1 MNRFCHILVFTCF
14 LVGVIAPACGFSWG
28 GKFSVIEICTAEGFE
43 RRIVENNQSG
53 DHGQTS
59 DQCQFCFQ
67 NAHIKDYGLLPL
79 DLPVYYAALTRNQ
92 VYQYQSV
99 LIAHERSLQNPRAP
113 PPSFRKITQKIKFS
127 K

>member
-1 MNRFCHILVFTCF
+1 
-14 LVGVIAPACGFSWG
+14 
-28 GKFSVIEICTAEGFE
+28 
-43 RRIVENNQSG
+43 
-53 DHGQTS
+53 
-59 DQCQFCFQ
+59 
-67 NAHIKDYGLLPL
+67 L